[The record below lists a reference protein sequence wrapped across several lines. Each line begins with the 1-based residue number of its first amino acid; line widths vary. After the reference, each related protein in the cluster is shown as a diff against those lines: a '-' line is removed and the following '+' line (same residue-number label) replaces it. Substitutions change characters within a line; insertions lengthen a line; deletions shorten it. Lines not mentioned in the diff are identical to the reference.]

1 MEPSKSQIINNTLC
15 WVIQLPMIRFVTVLS
30 LKRPGL
36 MLYIVYVPF
45 ELLLFFPDSPP
56 SFPHL
61 PLSIR
66 SPRPPFHKTIHL
78 PTNTLTPFLPC
89 SSTTPSTPTTNS
101 SYPRAKPLVSTVLET
116 TSTPRIVSNIFGIR
130 YYVWQI

>member
-15 WVIQLPMIRFVTVLS
+15 WVIQLPMIRFVTVLF

-36 MLYIVYVPF
+36 MLYIAYVPF

-56 SFPHL
+56 FPHL
-61 PLSIR
+61 PFSILS
-66 SPRPPFHKTIHL
+66 PHPPFHKTIHL
-78 PTNTLTPFLPC
+78 STNILMPFLPS

-101 SYPRAKPLVSTVLET
+101 SYPPAKPLVSMVFET